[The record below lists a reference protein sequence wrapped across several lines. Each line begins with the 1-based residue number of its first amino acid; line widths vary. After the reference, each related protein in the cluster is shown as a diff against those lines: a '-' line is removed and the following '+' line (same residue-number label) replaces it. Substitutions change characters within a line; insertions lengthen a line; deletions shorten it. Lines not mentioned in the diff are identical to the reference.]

1 MPPIPVVPYPVPLV
15 PVLYGILS
23 DADDWIVVL
32 VDAVGGAMAM
42 LPLLAV
48 VVLYVAS
55 VGGGLVILTSPVS
68 WLVLCGILRKIVG
81 RMDEACY
88 W

>member
-1 MPPIPVVPYPVPLV
+1 VPN
-15 PVLYGILS
+15 
-23 DADDWIVVL
+23 ADDRIASL

-48 VVLYVAS
+48 AVVHVAPAS
-55 VGGGLVILTSPVS
+55 GGSSISTSPVI
-68 WLVLCGILRKIVG
+68 WLVLCAILRKIV
-81 RMDEACY
+81 RQMDEACC